1 MLSLPRFLSFL
12 FMGTSLG
19 VASCFPISTIEFI
32 PSKDSLKVIE
42 KEKIFDELTFLNS
55 YISSFTHSCLSAS
68 EISHLI
74 EELNKTAIKEG
85 YITTKFGLI
94 PQDLKSGVL
103 KIGIEVGIIDELE
116 FRDDST
122 LMFFHFLYHL

>member
-19 VASCFPISTIEFI
+19 VASCFPISTIELI

-85 YITTKFGLI
+85 YITTKFALF
-94 PQDLKSGVL
+94 P
-103 KIGIEVGIIDELE
+103 KI
-116 FRDDST
+116 
-122 LMFFHFLYHL
+122 

>member
-19 VASCFPISTIEFI
+19 VASCLCTIKFI
-32 PSKDSLKVIE
+32 PSEVSLKVIE

-94 PQDLKSGVL
+94 PQDLKTGIL